1 MGYIYKKLRYISV
14 RGACVQE
21 DVLSLRSFAI
31 DFPYKKLIVRI
42 LEVPIENETSDHS
55 EQRLH

>member
-1 MGYIYKKLRYISV
+1 MGYIYQKLRNISV
-14 RGACVQE
+14 WIACVQE

-42 LEVPIENETSDHS
+42 LEVPIEHETSDHS